1 MIELSDE
8 EYTRVLPL
16 LKNQA
21 YEPVFAYSVID
32 HNQSGKV
39 FVDHRENPA
48 SCLVIHSYGQ
58 YLLAGS
64 GSDER
69 FMNDVVEY
77 LLNEQNHSTYYDL
90 YVTTPELLI
99 LINERLAGR
108 TVLLHRSS
116 FTFDPSRFQNLK
128 TTLQA
133 LPEYYVMKSMDDT
146 LFNKYRNEMDSSY
159 DSLWNSSQHFMERG
173 FGYCIMMNDHF
184 ASVCNSFFV
193 GGGYADIDI
202 VTVDEYQKRGLAT
215 LTGAA
220 YIEHCLKHDVV
231 PNYNCDAGNQ
241 RSIQLATKL
250 GFVRNHDFPML
261 WWHQDERIISD
272 YLEKFNY
279 SKQ

>member
-8 EYTRVLPL
+8 EYTHVLPL

-48 SCLVIHSYGQ
+48 SCLVINSYGQ

-77 LLNEQNHSTYYDL
+77 LLNEENHSTYYDL

-108 TVLLHRSS
+108 TVLLH
-116 FTFDPSRFQNLK
+116 
-128 TTLQA
+128 
-133 LPEYYVMKSMDDT
+133 
-146 LFNKYRNEMDSSY
+146 
-159 DSLWNSSQHFMERG
+159 
-173 FGYCIMMNDHF
+173 
-184 ASVCNSFFV
+184 
-193 GGGYADIDI
+193 
-202 VTVDEYQKRGLAT
+202 
-215 LTGAA
+215 
-220 YIEHCLKHDVV
+220 
-231 PNYNCDAGNQ
+231 
-241 RSIQLATKL
+241 
-250 GFVRNHDFPML
+250 
-261 WWHQDERIISD
+261 
-272 YLEKFNY
+272 
-279 SKQ
+279 